1 MKVLLSIKPEYV
13 EKIFNGSKKYEIRK
27 NIFKRKNIKKIIIY
41 SSSPISKIVGEFEI
55 EDIIT
60 DNLENI
66 WDIIKNDSG
75 VSIDFFYQYFED
87 KSKAYAIKIGKI
99 KKYRKAKKL
108 EEFNIN
114 YAPQSY
120 IYI

>member
-60 DNLENI
+60 DDLENI
-66 WDIIKNDSG
+66 WNIIKNDSG

-87 KSKAYAIKIGKI
+87 KNKAYAIKIGKI
-99 KKYRKAKKL
+99 KKYRKPKKL
-108 EEFNIN
+108 AELNIN

-120 IYI
+120 VYI